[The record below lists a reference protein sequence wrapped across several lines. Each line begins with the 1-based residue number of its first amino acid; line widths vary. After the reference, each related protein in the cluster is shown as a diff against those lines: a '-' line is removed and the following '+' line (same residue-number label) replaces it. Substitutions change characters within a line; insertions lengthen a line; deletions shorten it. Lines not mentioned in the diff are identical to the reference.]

1 MLEKF
6 WFRLWMRM
14 GIIRWISSKLVIFGT
29 FLKAVH
35 ILFKVRKFGAF
46 PNVILMLT
54 LFDRSG

>member
-14 GIIRWISSKLVIFGT
+14 GIIRWINSKLVMFGT

-35 ILFKVRKFGAF
+35 ILFKVRKFEAF
-46 PNVILMLT
+46 PNVILMLA